1 MKEELEKT
9 KQVGAFEL
17 LQAWARMDGAVV
29 ALLWTLSFASMIGF
43 FHEASSL
50 YAIGWFVLGAF
61 SLAYAASRLKHFRD
75 QVSDGIISFS
85 RAYGYS
91 IMTYLYAALLFA
103 VMQFVYFQYID
114 QGFLVSQYTMQAS
127 SPQMQEMMRLYGLT
141 AQDMK
146 FVLENIAALRPI
158 DIALQFFS
166 TNLMMAV
173 FVSLPVALLMKK

>member
-1 MKEELEKT
+1 MNYS
-9 KQVGAFEL
+9 V
-17 LQAWARMDGAVV
+17 LQAWARWDGGVV
-29 ALLWTLSFASMIGF
+29 ALLWTLSVGCLIAF

-50 YAIGWFVLGAF
+50 SGIGWFALGAF
-61 SLAYAASRLKHFRD
+61 SLVYAASRLKRYRD
-75 QVSDGIISFS
+75 NIAEGKISFG

-103 VMQFVYFQYID
+103 LIQFLYFQYID
-114 QGFLVSQYTMQAS
+114 NGFLVSQYTQQAS

-141 AQDMK
+141 AEDMK

-173 FVSLPVALLMKK
+173 FVSLPVAIVMRK

>member
-1 MKEELEKT
+1 MNYR
-9 KQVGAFEL
+9 V
-17 LQAWARMDGAVV
+17 LQAWARLDGGVV
-29 ALLWTLSFASMIGF
+29 ALLWTLSFACLVAF

-50 YAIGWFVLGAF
+50 TGIGWFALGAF
-61 SLAYAASRLKHFRD
+61 SLVYAAARLRKFRD
-75 QVSDGIISFS
+75 GIADGQISFG

-103 VMQFVYFQYID
+103 LIQFLYFQFVD
-114 QGFLVSQYTMQAS
+114 QGFLVSQYTEQAS

-141 AQDMK
+141 AEDMK

-173 FVSLPVALLMKK
+173 FVSLPVALVMRKA